1 MRKAKEIGYAYGI
14 FEECVFFTFTRVS
27 GDLLLECLLFIC
39 RSSKS
44 VLRLSFGK
52 KRSVQNKAK
61 FKKEKKSNNIRV
73 HITSCFKI
81 YLNYS
86 RSKIQFSIGNHLM
99 RATEITL
106 CPQCKIL
113 SRFVCFW
120 YSFLHLLHIY
130 NTFELIFE

>member
-1 MRKAKEIGYAYGI
+1 MPMGSLKN
-14 FEECVFFTFTRVS
+14 VFS
-27 GDLLLECLLFIC
+27 LLLLGWVVTFYWSACYSYAE
-39 RSSKS
+39 
-44 VLRLSFGK
+44 
-52 KRSVQNKAK
+52 VQNQYYDWALVKNVL
-61 FKKEKKSNNIRV
+61 FKTKQNLKRKKKSNNIRV